1 MRLGTAG
8 TGQLR
13 CPARWELLEEGHV
26 PVRAGDQRGE
36 LLEQVP
42 VHLLVGLAAPGAAP
56 EVALV
61 GAHLQLRLGWP
72 VPAVEQV
79 PCHSSQLHGPSIGG
93 SMNSPAAHLPANHF
107 VTGEELDRPELL
119 ALLDRAEELKQGRDR
134 GQGADALAGRSVGL
148 VFEKPSTRTRVSFEV
163 GVAEL
168 GATPLVLRGDEMQL
182 TRGESIGDTG
192 RILSRYLHGIVIRS
206 GSDQRVRELADG
218 SSVPVINGLTPQHH
232 PCQALADLLTLKE
245 RFGDLDG
252 LRLAYVGDG
261 NNVARSLAILGGIA
275 GVEVVVASPSG
286 YGLNEGLAELTDDPK
301 AAAADADAIYT
312 DVWVSMGDEAQADRR
327 RADLGP
333 YQVNHELLAVASE
346 RAVALH
352 CLPAHPDEEITSD
365 VLYGERSAVW
375 DQAENRLHA
384 QKALLER
391 LLSPAS

>member
-1 MRLGTAG
+1 
-8 TGQLR
+8 
-13 CPARWELLEEGHV
+13 
-26 PVRAGDQRGE
+26 
-36 LLEQVP
+36 
-42 VHLLVGLAAPGAAP
+42 
-56 EVALV
+56 
-61 GAHLQLRLGWP
+61 
-72 VPAVEQV
+72 
-79 PCHSSQLHGPSIGG
+79 
-93 SMNSPAAHLPANHF
+93 MNSPAAHLPANHF